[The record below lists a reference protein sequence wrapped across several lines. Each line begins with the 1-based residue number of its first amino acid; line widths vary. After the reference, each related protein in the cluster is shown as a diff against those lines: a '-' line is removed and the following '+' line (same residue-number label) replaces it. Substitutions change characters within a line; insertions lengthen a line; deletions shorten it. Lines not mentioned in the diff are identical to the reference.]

1 MKKNSMRL
9 LGFLLVAV
17 MMVSLL
23 GLGVFAGDTENGV
36 NIVANDDSGAQAT
49 GKDPAEIPSKTS
61 EAELSGDAIT
71 ADGLTFTVDD
81 AALTATVTDGKTASG
96 EVIIPAAIIYDGK
109 TYNVTAV
116 AGNAFNDAN
125 EVTKVTVP
133 NSVTSLGGAAFANMD
148 KLTELVIGN
157 GVTSWGSK
165 LAVNNYEL
173 TTVALAEGATLIG
186 DLAFRTCPKLANVA
200 LPSTLKTIGA
210 TAFAYSAITELTV
223 PASVESIGSDSFK
236 DIDTLKK
243 VTFLG
248 ADTKLG
254 STCFQMCDGLEEV
267 ILPANLTSVPQ
278 GAFRHCTALKT
289 IDFPETLTE
298 IGNYSFQG
306 CTSLESVTI
315 SKNITNLV
323 TNAFNG
329 CTSLKN
335 LTIEEGFNGTI
346 GGYVFQGCTALESVV
361 IPSSMETVG
370 ESMFNMCSS
379 LKNVTLSEGVKT
391 LNISAFANCTSLET
405 LVLPDSL
412 ERMRHGSIAN
422 CSALKTLVIM
432 GDNLPTVEHS
442 NALVGLSDELV
453 IVYSGDDAF
462 TGNWTALADNP
473 RTSPNDVALIGTQG
487 FESLGDA
494 FAAAQENDE
503 VKILVAGTYAV
514 PTGKNITVTGA
525 VDGVVFDNIGA
536 KNMGGANVT
545 FNNVTFDYYPNVKY
559 TGLQHSG
566 NLVYNNCTI
575 NGQVFLY
582 GQSET
587 FNNCTFNQNS
597 ADDYNVWT
605 YGAKEVAFNECTF
618 NSVGKSVLIYA
629 ESASITNDVTVTDC
643 DFIAS
648 APADG
653 KAAIEM
659 DSSYTA
665 GIKLTID
672 NATVTGFGT
681 GNVSGNSLWNN
692 KKNNL
697 VEANNDITVV
707 VDGVTVLEPLPLVAE
722 LNGVKYTS
730 LQGALD
736 LAKSGETI
744 TLLADVTGNV
754 TVKTSVTIDGADF
767 KYTGTMTV
775 NAGLTITVQNVN
787 FVNGGI
793 DKSAKSTSGTYTI
806 KDCTFDGNE
815 NTYNYSL
822 RFRGANTIIIENCSV
837 KNYRYSFLYVTSGT
851 NKVSVKN
858 VTVEN
863 CPSYAVYFSSGVN
876 TATFENLTVKNSNN
890 GFVINNTANRA
901 FTIKDCKM
909 ENVVTAIAESN
920 GTMTITCKV
929 NGNNDFGSAVTSQYA
944 KYVLADKEDTLTAPE
959 GAAVTTSVADHTVV
973 HDNGTYRV
981 IEDYVEWVKAQLLA
995 GNSVKLDRDVIITDY
1010 DLVNALVLPS
1020 NGNGKYTEVHGNG
1033 AVFHVIKP
1041 GVVFDLNGH
1050 SLIWNAHHDDYC
1062 NKRQVSLF
1070 MVTITGNPGET
1081 SDLTIIDSSADKTGK
1096 VEVYGMGT
1104 GLYAVGVDAKGTISG
1119 GTWTNHPCET
1129 CGASNI
1135 FIYPSH
1141 GGELYITDGTFEQK
1155 ESDYLIG
1162 WKGASEPTNN
1172 NGVGTDY
1179 DATKVEI
1186 TGGTF
1191 VGFNPETDVKFIDA
1205 SNGSAESDVNGC
1217 AEGYMSVVN
1226 SDGNYDVVVDPA
1238 YGKVAQIGDVY
1249 YETFDAA
1256 VEAAKEGDTITLLES
1271 VVISAN
1277 TTLDLT
1283 GKTLDGNGITPAFR
1297 VVNGA
1302 TLTVKGGNFLNATGY
1317 LFILGASDGSS
1328 AGNVIIEDGSYE
1340 ARITIASVTKG
1351 TLTVLGGEFKAAE
1364 SSYGATY
1371 MLNCIDANYKDGS
1384 AVIVVKGG
1392 TFNKFNPANNAA
1404 EGVGTNYVSI
1414 ECVVEAENDL
1424 YTVTEWNYEIWDWDD
1439 LKKLDAIVE
1448 SGNRL
1453 EDVTVKLMDDI
1464 NLYEMGEG
1472 GEPVTFNPIGANQRY
1487 FKGIF
1492 DGQGH
1497 TIKNMYQSGWALGYD
1512 WDNYGTIGLFAY
1524 LWNATVKNLTIEN
1537 AECFVE
1543 GGCVG
1548 GIAGSAWGNCT
1559 FENITVKGSTF
1570 ATYNNHAGGIVG
1582 YTGGEGTFTFKD
1594 VTVDED
1600 TVIAGLWGSF
1610 DSSMGGIMG
1619 QLKSESKAKFENVH
1633 VACRIDAYNDCT
1645 ASYDYY
1651 NYRMCGMIIGRLE
1664 ETTTIDGRNYPDTS
1678 KYDIT
1683 CTNVT
1688 VTYGD
1693 WMKYHY
1699 CDPTPGHN
1707 NGRGMRV
1714 EAGYS
1719 YGGLPADYD
1728 HSQCTTHHMALIPF
1742 DQLFGGAQYGV
1753 DGLPTYEGV
1762 VVNYP
1767 YEAAIDETNYLT
1779 LAEAIGAAQNGD
1791 TIVVLRDLDMNN
1803 TLLVSLKEGETAKSI
1818 ILDLNGKTLTGE
1830 DVMPVIRVQD
1840 GNTVTVTGN
1849 GAIVNAT
1856 GYVFILG
1863 ASDGSS
1869 AGNLTIENG
1878 TFKGKTSV
1886 ASVTKGTLT
1895 VEGGYFEAAEYN
1907 GAHEFTLNCI
1917 DANYKDG
1924 SAKIIVKGGT
1934 FYKFNP
1940 ENNASEGVGTNH
1952 VHAEYMATADGDN
1965 YVVTEWD
1972 YEIYD
1977 WDDLKKLDAIIEGG
1991 NTLADVTVKLM
2002 NDIDLYE
2009 MGEDGEPVSFNAI
2022 GGNDY
2027 VFEGIFDGQDHTIKN
2042 MYQSGWAFGYE
2053 WGSYGSIGLFESI
2066 NNATVKNLT
2075 IEGAECLVEG
2085 GDVAG
2090 ITGSATGTC
2099 VFENITITDSV
2110 FATYNNG
2117 CASIIA
2123 WSGAGNYTFKNIN
2136 IASDVTVA
2144 GLWGSFDS
2152 SLGGVV
2158 GQAEPGA
2165 TYNFEDVY
2173 VACRID
2179 AYNDCTASYD
2189 YYNYRMSG
2197 MIMGRL
2203 EETTT
2208 IDGRNYPDTSK
2219 YNITCTNVTVEYDYW
2234 MDYHYC
2240 EPTPSNMNGGRGMR
2254 VEAGYSYDG
2263 LPADY
2268 DHSNCT
2274 INHMNLIPFDQL
2286 FGGDQYGVKG
2296 LPTYEGVTVIYPF
2309 YAAQIDGVKYKTL
2322 SEAIA
2327 AVRNGET
2334 ITLLAN
2340 IDEDV
2345 TITQK
2350 ADLSFTI
2357 DGADKIYTGTMTI
2370 KGGANR
2376 SETLTIQNVNF
2387 VATEQYQKSIEA
2399 PKNSYAHNVTI
2410 DNCTFTATGDAEYTA
2425 YAIHLRHV
2433 YNIKITN
2440 TTGSK
2445 LFDLV
2450 YGQNAVTGLTVE
2462 NVTVTDSGMG
2472 FMLPYGVDLSFKNVT
2487 IEAEGAGVAIYNNGE
2502 KNRIATF
2509 ENCTITADP
2518 PIFYEE
2524 KGTKDYT
2531 LVFKGENKFVN
2542 SSETEDH
2549 WLNVNKLLA
2558 SEKLTIDLNQ
2568 SINLTVDGISYDTV
2582 NYTVNE
2588 IGEKIYNFKYI
2599 PDVAQIG
2606 DVKYKTLAAAIA
2618 AVKNGE
2624 TIILLAD
2631 IDEDVTIT
2639 QKADLSFTIDGADKT
2654 YTGTI
2659 NINGNRRSAGAETL
2673 TIKNVNFL
2681 AEGQWQASIF
2691 AVKSTYVHNL
2701 IVDGCTFTG
2710 TDVKQAY
2717 GIRLHHSYNIVV
2729 KNTTGTKLYDL
2740 VYGNTAVTGFTAE
2753 NVTVTDSGMGFM
2765 LPYGVDLSFKNVTI
2779 EAEGAG
2785 VAIYNNGE
2793 KNRIATFENCT
2804 ITADPPI
2811 FYEEK
2816 GTKDYTLV
2824 FKGENKFVNSSETED
2839 HWLNVNKLLASEKL
2853 TIDLNQS
2860 INLTVDGISYDTVN
2874 YTVNEIGEKIY
2885 NFKYIPDVAQIGDVK
2900 YKTLAAA
2907 IAAVKNG
2914 ETITLL
2920 ADIDENVTIT
2930 QNADLSFTIDGAD
2943 KTYTGT
2949 IKVNGSRRSTGK
2961 ETLTIQKVNFVQD
2974 TAGQIFIEAVSG
2986 TYAHNI
2992 TVDDCTFT
3000 GTDKTAYGMKV
3011 PNSYNIV
3018 IKNSTG
3024 TGLLELGYSNKAVTG
3039 FMAEDVTVTDSVNG
3053 FYMSYVI
3060 NASFKDVKIE
3070 ATNVGIYVNNYNSST
3085 ATIEDCTI
3093 TAPNP
3098 VVIQEK
3104 NTTKAYTLV
3113 FKGTNTFTA
3122 GEGNKWLTVDGQG
3135 AKVTVDLTG
3144 ATYLDINDVTF
3155 DENYYSIFKTETENV
3170 YDIDARTN
3178 AVAAIG
3184 DSLYKTLQAA
3194 LNDAKNG
3201 ETIILLKDLVY
3212 GEDDIVAAI
3221 GGATGFG
3228 DYYNPAINYVG
3239 GTRVDGVNSPSDINA
3254 VLDLNGY
3261 TITNNADAYLFLFM
3275 DNCKITI
3282 KDSKDGDGMI
3292 SNTEYPLIWVV
3303 GTETLVTIE
3312 NGKYNTVST
3321 SGLIHVTH
3329 GGDLVINGGEFRTSA
3344 DDASSLIV
3352 RNDQDRQNS
3361 KYFIAGKATVTVYGG
3376 TFYGFDPENTP
3387 DDYANS
3393 APFFNAVAEGYM
3405 SYEVKENVWVVIPA
3419 DTVVMLVNKITEEVE
3434 FFNSIA
3440 DAMARARETEGD
3452 DTVYLLKNH
3461 KESLVVIYD
3470 GTTLDLQTYT
3480 LEADYVVSFA
3490 GGYITGA
3497 VRKSSDT
3504 YAKLIV
3510 PKQFVALAEN
3520 AAAGSRTG
3528 AYVMP
3533 VWDATANNNEG
3544 AFVFAE
3550 LGIGARDE
3558 YTGVL
3563 VNSQTGKEEL
3573 SVGFAIN
3580 GSTYV
3585 KENLLLNQDLSG
3597 LHVEVV
3603 ASWNRITLNENG
3615 EEVVSSDTTTQVYRF
3630 SDESLRKAIIG
3641 EVNENGEV
3649 QRYGLRCYIPIEG
3662 HANLTMYARFVT
3674 DAGVVICGEIVCP

>member
-2487 IEAEGAGVAIYNNGE
+2487 IEAEGAGVAIYNYGE

-2524 KGTKDYT
+2524 KGTNNYT

-2588 IGEKIYNFKYI
+2588 IGEK
-2599 PDVAQIG
+2599 V
-2606 DVKYKTLAAAIA
+2606 
-2618 AVKNGE
+2618 
-2624 TIILLAD
+2624 
-2631 IDEDVTIT
+2631 
-2639 QKADLSFTIDGADKT
+2639 
-2654 YTGTI
+2654 
-2659 NINGNRRSAGAETL
+2659 
-2673 TIKNVNFL
+2673 
-2681 AEGQWQASIF
+2681 
-2691 AVKSTYVHNL
+2691 
-2701 IVDGCTFTG
+2701 
-2710 TDVKQAY
+2710 
-2717 GIRLHHSYNIVV
+2717 
-2729 KNTTGTKLYDL
+2729 
-2740 VYGNTAVTGFTAE
+2740 
-2753 NVTVTDSGMGFM
+2753 
-2765 LPYGVDLSFKNVTI
+2765 
-2779 EAEGAG
+2779 
-2785 VAIYNNGE
+2785 
-2793 KNRIATFENCT
+2793 
-2804 ITADPPI
+2804 
-2811 FYEEK
+2811 
-2816 GTKDYTLV
+2816 
-2824 FKGENKFVNSSETED
+2824 
-2839 HWLNVNKLLASEKL
+2839 
-2853 TIDLNQS
+2853 
-2860 INLTVDGISYDTVN
+2860 
-2874 YTVNEIGEKIY
+2874 Y